1 MARKKIE
8 DGYKTPQD
16 RYRAQNIKRM
26 EIKLNIKTDG
36 DILAQLEG
44 IANKQGY
51 IKSLIR
57 QDIKKDATNIQNNS
71 EYYQYS
77 HIKR

>member
-1 MARKKIE
+1 MGRKKIE

-57 QDIKKDATNIQNNS
+57 QDIKKDATNIQ
-71 EYYQYS
+71 
-77 HIKR
+77 K

>member
-26 EIKLNIKTDG
+26 EIKLDIKTDG
-36 DILAQLEG
+36 DILEQLEG

-57 QDIKKDATNIQNNS
+57 QDIKKDATNIQ
-71 EYYQYS
+71 
-77 HIKR
+77 K

>member
-1 MARKKIE
+1 MLSYHRRKVKSMARKKIE

-26 EIKLNIKTDG
+26 EIKLDIKTDG

-57 QDIKKDATNIQNNS
+57 QDIKKDATNIQ
-71 EYYQYS
+71 
-77 HIKR
+77 K

>member
-26 EIKLNIKTDG
+26 EIKLDIKTDG

-57 QDIKKDATNIQNNS
+57 QDIKKDDTNIQ
-71 EYYQYS
+71 
-77 HIKR
+77 K

>member
-1 MARKKIE
+1 MGRKKIE
-8 DGYKTPQD
+8 DGYKTPQE
-16 RYRAQNIKRM
+16 RYIARNIKRM
-26 EIKLNIKTDG
+26 VIKLNVKTDG

-57 QDIKKDATNIQNNS
+57 QDIKKDATNIQ
-71 EYYQYS
+71 
-77 HIKR
+77 K

>member
-1 MARKKIE
+1 MSLKKIE

-57 QDIKKDATNIQNNS
+57 QDIKKDATNIQ
-71 EYYQYS
+71 
-77 HIKR
+77 K

>member
-1 MARKKIE
+1 MTKS
-8 DGYKTPQD
+8 
-16 RYRAQNIKRM
+16 QNIKRM
-26 EIKLNIKTDG
+26 EIKLDIKTDG

-57 QDIKKDATNIQNNS
+57 QDIKKDATNIQ
-71 EYYQYS
+71 
-77 HIKR
+77 K

>member
-26 EIKLNIKTDG
+26 EIKLDIKTDG

-57 QDIKKDATNIQNNS
+57 QDIKKDATNIQ
-71 EYYQYS
+71 
-77 HIKR
+77 K

>member
-1 MARKKIE
+1 MGRKKIE

-26 EIKLNIKTDG
+26 EIKLDIKTDG

-57 QDIKKDATNIQNNS
+57 QDIKKDATNIQ
-71 EYYQYS
+71 
-77 HIKR
+77 K

>member
-57 QDIKKDATNIQNNS
+57 QDIKKDATNIQ
-71 EYYQYS
+71 
-77 HIKR
+77 K